1 MIKYRIDV
9 KKIAKEH
16 LYMGAKGT
24 YLSGV
29 FMENKNGQSE
39 YGDDGFIVQE
49 VSKEARQAGEK
60 GPIIGNWRHLE
71 AKYSAPKVETP
82 RTTDAPTDDDIPF

>member
-1 MIKYRIDV
+1 MIKYKIDV
-9 KKIAKEH
+9 KKIAKQH
-16 LYMGAKGT
+16 LYAGAKGT

-29 FMENKNGQSE
+29 FMENKNGPSE

-49 VSKEARQAGEK
+49 VSKEAREAGEK

-71 AKYSAPKVETP
+71 VKRAAPRAETS
-82 RTTDAPTDDDIPF
+82 RTSDEPTDDDIPF